1 MALLGIGAAVLALAF
16 TGSAKA
22 ADWCGPSGYSG
33 GYGYSGSG
41 YYGSPGYGY
50 SGYGYQTY
58 RPGHYDYVPGHY
70 DRHRGHSDYVPS
82 HVDYHI
88 GKRRYEVIRDPY
100 RPGAS
105 YIAPYPHRD

>member
-1 MALLGIGAAVLALAF
+1 MRKALLGIGAAVLALAF

-41 YYGSPGYGY
+41 YSGSSGYGY
-50 SGYGYQTY
+50 SGHQTY

-70 DRHRGHSDYVPS
+70 DRHRGHSHYVPA
-82 HVDYHI
+82 HTDYHI
-88 GKRRYEVIRDPY
+88 GNRRYEVTQTPWGGSHLSH
-100 RPGAS
+100 RPH
-105 YIAPYPHRD
+105 YQD